1 MHRFFCSLT
10 DCIVSAPTE
19 KAEYQKS
26 CESQLKLE
34 SSSSYHS
41 CSWTNDD
48 DILSVTYLFPAR
60 LQLFYTRDV
69 LKHCGAPNS
78 FLLAPADAK
87 VSIPIKVYQTTQQ
100 LSIKNQANK
109 IYLELWKPGYS
120 KHFVIFLN
128 FPCLIAWHM
137 FTVLLAY
144 VVFFL
149 LVLWL
154 GICVEVDVHKITILH
169 FIPMFYFNTVWLKM
183 YVDCNHL

>member
-19 KAEYQKS
+19 KAEYQKN

-34 SSSSYHS
+34 SSSPYHS
-41 CSWTNDD
+41 CSWTNED

-69 LKHCGAPNS
+69 LKRCGAPNS

-109 IYLELWKPGYS
+109 IYLELWKLGYS

-144 VVFFL
+144 VVFLACFVVRDL
-149 LVLWL
+149 CGDGCTQNYYLTPLPPSRV
-154 GICVEVDVHKITILH
+154 
-169 FIPMFYFNTVWLKM
+169 TVSN
-183 YVDCNHL
+183 Y